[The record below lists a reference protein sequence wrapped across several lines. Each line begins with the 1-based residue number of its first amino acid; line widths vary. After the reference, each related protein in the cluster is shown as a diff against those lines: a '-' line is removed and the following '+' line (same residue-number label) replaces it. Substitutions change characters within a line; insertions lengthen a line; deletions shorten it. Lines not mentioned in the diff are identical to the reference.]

1 MGVYRKVL
9 GDSFES
15 PNQFLFLFCS
25 KKDPP
30 RGRIAFY
37 CKLRVLLVNK
47 ILIGFENHPVGFA
60 LFQTAHGMRTEAFDI
75 AETGPLQPVMHACR
89 CGDKPGSR
97 HLGIGF
103 FREQGHGFFTGNGLG
118 FQQETAA
125 RLQGSEQIT
134 QGINGGRAVI
144 EDTQAENDI
153 KAGGEQGQVLD
164 SQEVNIEVVQPG
176 KTVQGLEGVI
186 MMDIGLKAQHQ
197 LWGLSCHAE
206 HVITIIAADI
216 RHHLVFEIRHLG
228 QEAIP
233 FAPALPFRINCY
245 IKNRKRTF
253 APRHEALQKLENL
266 IMFLV
271 AEILSP
277 ADPYGITGQIKGGGP
292 EMIRCLHGFAV
303 TEKALLGLI
312 DPGLLFCVD
321 LLHRILEGIREKFQV
336 GGRVVHAL

>member
-1 MGVYRKVL
+1 
-9 GDSFES
+9 
-15 PNQFLFLFCS
+15 
-25 KKDPP
+25 
-30 RGRIAFY
+30 
-37 CKLRVLLVNK
+37 
-47 ILIGFENHPVGFA
+47 
-60 LFQTAHGMRTEAFDI
+60 MRTEAFDI
-75 AETGPLQPVMHACR
+75 AKTGPLQPVMHACR

-103 FREQGHGFFTGNGLG
+103 FREQGHGFLTGNGLG

-144 EDTQAENDI
+144 EDAQAEDHI

-186 MMDIGLKAQHQ
+186 MMDIGLKAQDKFR
-197 LWGLSCHAE
+197 GLLCHAE
-206 HVITIIAADI
+206 HVIAIIAADI
-216 RHHLVFEIRHLG
+216 RHHLVFEIRHLR

-266 IMFLV
+266 LMLCIV
-271 AEILSP
+271 EIFSL
-277 ADPYGITGQIKGGGP
+277 ADPHGIPGQIKGGGP
-292 EMIRCLHGFAV
+292 YMGKFFYGLAV
-303 TEKALLGLI
+303 AEKALLGLI

-321 LLHRILEGIREKFQV
+321 LLEIILEGIREKVQIW
-336 GGRVVHAL
+336 GGGSSVCRSCSVLFYEDS